1 MEVMT
6 MLRFDPFLRDF
17 DRLTQ
22 QLLGTT
28 FGTAARP
35 AVMPMDARREGD
47 TLVVEFDLPGI
58 KAESLEVNVEHETLT
73 VRAERPYAGDDQGW
87 IVSERPYGVFSRQL
101 YLGNNLD
108 TDKITADYTDGV
120 LRLTIPV
127 AEAAKPRK
135 IPIGAGAQ
143 KAINA

>member
-6 MLRFDPFLRDF
+6 MLRFDPFFRDF

-28 FGTAARP
+28 LGTAARP

-47 TLVVEFDLPGI
+47 ALVVEFDLPGI
-58 KAESLEVNVEHETLT
+58 KAESLDVNVEHETLT
-73 VRAERPYAGDDQGW
+73 VRAERPYAGDDHGW
-87 IVSERPYGVFSRQL
+87 LVTERPYGVFSRRL

-127 AEAAKPRK
+127 TEAAKPRK
-135 IPIGAGAQ
+135 IPVGAGER

>member
-1 MEVMT
+1 MIT
-6 MLRFDPFLRDF
+6 MLSFDPFLRDF

-22 QLLGTT
+22 QLLGATL
-28 FGTAARP
+28 GTAARP
-35 AVMPMDARREGD
+35 AVMPMDARRDGD
-47 TLVVEFDLPGI
+47 AVVVEFDLPGI
-58 KAESLEVNVEHETLT
+58 KAESLDVKVENETLT
-73 VRAERPYAGDDQGW
+73 VRAERPYPGDDQGW
-87 IVSERPYGVFSRQL
+87 LVSERPHGVFSRQL

-135 IPIGAGAQ
+135 IPIGAGAP
-143 KAINA
+143 KAIDA